1 MIDTSGTCYEFK
13 SWATGV
19 WALAGQHELLKSLGL
34 REFDDF
40 FMLRGEVV
48 DRNRR
53 SQVHKLQLGSPPVTF
68 YLKLHKG
75 YVTRSWKSCFR
86 AESVIQKELANMM
99 HYARA
104 GLKALVPV
112 AWGWHPHRGGGDS
125 FVLINELEGYRSLE
139 DWTSDRTILLDADK
153 LNSIFEAVARMLVCV
168 HGAGLAHLDL
178 FSWHV
183 FLKEEGDKFLVQPID
198 LERSMIKGRWPWS
211 SRQIRK
217 KQASDLAALHLTTPW
232 PQISFSKRMR
242 FFLAYCGHKRL
253 SMRDKVFLRRIL
265 EMARHR
271 GRMKKFRSYGVGEML
286 RRHHGPGRVYSSL
299 IK

>member
-13 SWATGV
+13 PWATGV
-19 WALAGQHELLKSLGL
+19 WALAGRHELLKSLGL

-40 FMLRGEVV
+40 FLLRGEVV

-75 YVTRSWKSCFR
+75 YVIRSWKSCFR
-86 AESVIQKELANMM
+86 AASVVQRELENMM

-104 GLKALVPV
+104 GLGALEPV
-112 AWGWHPHRGGGDS
+112 AWGWRPCRGGGDS
-125 FVLINELEGYRSLE
+125 FVLINELEDYRPLE
-139 DWTSDRTILLDADK
+139 DWISDQTVLVDADK
-153 LNSIFEAVARMLVCV
+153 LHSIFEAVARMLVCI

-198 LERSMIKGRWPWS
+198 FERSMIKGNWPWS
-211 SRQIRK
+211 SWQIRK
-217 KQASDLAALHLTTPW
+217 KQASDLAALHLTIPW

-242 FFLAYCGHKRL
+242 FFMSYCGHRRL
-253 SMRDKVFLRRIL
+253 SRSDKFFLRRVL
-265 EMARHR
+265 KMARHR
-271 GRMKKFRSYGVGEML
+271 GRMKKFRSYRVGEML
-286 RRHHGPGRVYSSL
+286 RGHHGPGRVYSSL
-299 IK
+299 VK